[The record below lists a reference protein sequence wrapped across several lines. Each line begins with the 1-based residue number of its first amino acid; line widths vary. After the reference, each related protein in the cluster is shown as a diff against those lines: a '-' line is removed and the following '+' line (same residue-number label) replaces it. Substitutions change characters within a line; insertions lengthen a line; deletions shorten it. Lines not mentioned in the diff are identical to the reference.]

1 MDEHELITEAAIRE
15 SYEETGCKVNL
26 TGVLPISC
34 VDFEDGKIY
43 QLDIFNNIKYIR

>member
-26 TGVLPISC
+26 TGVLTISC